1 MIINLTPHPIRVYS
15 NDTPDSISDLDQGL
29 LFEVPPADKPA
40 RIAMIDLGH
49 ESYVYPDDE
58 AVIGPSTWCD
68 WQQFGQCHDL
78 PQPQSNTRYIV
89 AMVVARDQ
97 THRSDLIFPVSE
109 VRNEHGTVVGCRGFG
124 RVC

>member
-1 MIINLTPHPIRVYS
+1 MLINLTPHPIRVYR
-15 NDTPDSISDLDQGL
+15 NDTPDRITDLDEGL

-49 ESYVYPDDE
+49 ESNVYGDDS
-58 AVIGPSTWCD
+58 INGPSTWCD

-78 PQPQSNTRYIV
+78 PQPQSGTRYIV
-89 AMVVARDQ
+89 ALVVARDQ
-97 THRSDLIFPVSE
+97 TGRSDLIFPVSE
-109 VRNEHGTVVGCRGFG
+109 VRNERGTVVGCRGFG

>member
-1 MIINLTPHPIRVYS
+1 MTLVNLTPHPIRVYE
-15 NDTPDSISDLDQGL
+15 NHIPDRITDLNEGVI
-29 LFEVPPADKPA
+29 FEVPPAEKPA

-49 ESYVYPDDE
+49 ERYVYDE
-58 AVIGPSTWCD
+58 VSGRSTWVD

-78 PQPQSNTRYIV
+78 PQPQPGVTYIV
-89 AMVVARDQ
+89 ALVVARDQ

-109 VRNEHGTVVGCRGFG
+109 VRNERGTVVGCRGFG